1 MTKKEEKEKSAGTK
15 EINKQKN
22 VYDARPER
30 NTKTPIKKST
40 MVINREFTERIY
52 KWFLSFI
59 VRIQ

>member
-52 KWFLSFI
+52 K
-59 VRIQ
+59 